1 MGMLGQMALHGCNSQ
16 LRFSL
21 SHPSVMIHREMRKSM
36 RKIFKNIYFL
46 PNQRCPVAHDVDRRD
61 LIIPEPQCAGNPR
74 SPVRM
79 HGTDGATV
87 GRCHVL
93 IAIMAPTSLGAA
105 RHTHPRWPPRSLKSS
120 RPLSHSARAP
130 AETATGIHNGHCA
143 GLARPPKTS
152 AFIRHPRKKKSHQ
165 ARR

>member
-1 MGMLGQMALHGCNSQ
+1 
-16 LRFSL
+16 
-21 SHPSVMIHREMRKSM
+21 M
-36 RKIFKNIYFL
+36 RKIFRNIYFL

-105 RHTHPRWPPRSLKSS
+105 RHTRYRPNPIAQDPRWPPRSLKSS
-120 RPLSHSARAP
+120 RPLGHSARAP
-130 AETATGIHNGHCA
+130 AETATEIHNGHCA
-143 GLARPPKTS
+143 GLARSPKTT

-165 ARR
+165 QARRQSDSYLGPCPLLRCR